1 MIARVLTTLTT
12 AIAFSTAAFA
22 QQPAPARETA
32 GTTGTIPAT
41 SAPAPAAKP
50 AAGTPAKDTPAAT
63 PITKPPLVIA
73 VPAPEPLAPAAPA
86 RVVEPVRVDPKDY
99 KVGPEDVLSIN
110 VWKNPE
116 LSRDRVP
123 VRPDGKISH
132 ALLNDIEV
140 AGKTT
145 NQIKAEIAERLI
157 ASNLIENPEV
167 SVVLLEIHSPK
178 VSVGGNVR
186 MAGLFELRD
195 PNVTV
200 LDMLYRAQ
208 GLNEF
213 ANKGNIKVIRRGQKG
228 AIDFNYNDAVNG
240 KNNAN
245 FIVQPGDVIV
255 VN

>member
-1 MIARVLTTLTT
+1 MIARVLTTFTM
-12 AIAFSTAAFA
+12 AIALSSAAFA

-41 SAPAPAAKP
+41 SAPAPAA
-50 AAGTPAKDTPAAT
+50 T

-73 VPAPEPLAPAAPA
+73 VPAPEPLAAAPA
-86 RVVEPVRVDPKDY
+86 RVAAPVAVDPKDY
-99 KVGPEDVLSIN
+99 RVGPEDILAIT
-110 VWKNPE
+110 VWRNPE
-116 LSRDRVP
+116 LSRERVP

-140 AGKTT
+140 AGKTA
-145 NQIKAEIAERLI
+145 NQISAEIAQRLI

-200 LDMLYRAQ
+200 LDMIYRAQ

>member
-1 MIARVLTTLTT
+1 MTARVLTTLTM
-12 AIAFSTAAFA
+12 AIALSSAAFA

-41 SAPAPAAKP
+41 SAPPPAATP
-50 AAGTPAKDTPAAT
+50 VAGSPAKDTSPAT

-73 VPAPEPLAPAAPA
+73 APEPLAAAPA
-86 RVVEPVRVDPKDY
+86 RVAAPVAVDPKDY
-99 KVGPEDVLSIN
+99 RVGPEDILAIT
-110 VWKNPE
+110 VWRNPE
-116 LSRDRVP
+116 LSRERVP

-140 AGKTT
+140 AGKTA
-145 NQIKAEIAERLI
+145 NQISAEIAQRLI

-200 LDMLYRAQ
+200 LDMIYRAQ

>member
-1 MIARVLTTLTT
+1 MIARVLTTFTT
-12 AIAFSTAAFA
+12 VIALSSAALA

-41 SAPAPAAKP
+41 SAPAAP

-86 RVVEPVRVDPKDY
+86 RVAAPVAVDPKDY
-99 KVGPEDVLSIN
+99 RVGPEDILAIT

-116 LSRDRVP
+116 LSRERVP

-140 AGKTT
+140 AGKTA
-145 NQIKAEIAERLI
+145 NQISAEIAQRLI

-200 LDMLYRAQ
+200 LDMIYRAQ

>member
-1 MIARVLTTLTT
+1 MIARVLTTFTM
-12 AIAFSTAAFA
+12 AIALSSAAFA

-41 SAPAPAAKP
+41 SAPAPAATP
-50 AAGTPAKDTPAAT
+50 AAGSPAKDTSPAT

-73 VPAPEPLAPAAPA
+73 VPAPEPLAAAPA
-86 RVVEPVRVDPKDY
+86 RVAAPVAVDPKDY
-99 KVGPEDVLSIN
+99 RVGPEDILAIT
-110 VWKNPE
+110 VWRNPE
-116 LSRDRVP
+116 LSRERVP

-140 AGKTT
+140 AGKTA
-145 NQIKAEIAERLI
+145 NQISAEIAQRLI

-200 LDMLYRAQ
+200 LDMIYRAQ